1 MQVNMYGAAIAARK
15 RLAEQT
21 AQQGD
26 QGDANQGNTA
36 ASHELLHALALGA
49 GVVVAVTFQQVDN
62 APDTETGTERD
73 NEGLKNGDCLFKKC
87 HIVC

>member
-1 MQVNMYGAAIAARK
+1 MWVKNCIIAPSFQNKGEDSIPQCVSSCDKNCYATEGLETLASKYVQAGDAARK

-36 ASHELLHALALGA
+36 ASHELLHALRL
-49 GVVVAVTFQQVDN
+49 
-62 APDTETGTERD
+62 
-73 NEGLKNGDCLFKKC
+73 C
-87 HIVC
+87 